1 MTASLTM
8 ISSIEMKIAPSLKA
22 VYEVVEDVD
31 TLYIKYFMLFYII
44 KKASCPALNVF
55 TTE

>member
-1 MTASLTM
+1 MTF
-8 ISSIEMKIAPSLKA
+8 LKLN
-22 VYEVVEDVD
+22 EKRPKEDVI
-31 TLYIKYFMLFYII
+31 LYKI